1 MPHFVVDRKLNK
13 HHNLTQKMSCVRE
26 QAAIQSL
33 VGLRGQKWR
42 KVEEELQSAPQAP
55 VEPPNGM
62 YPGKLDD
69 KGRLKIPASFLKYF
83 ADLKETKL
91 FVTSLNRTTVQ
102 IYTNSGWRAK
112 KTALMTAKG
121 NARAAEGIILS
132 AAYLGADV
140 EIDVSGRVTFNSV
153 LRQELKLDGQS
164 LQLLATRDRL
174 EVMPAAIF
182 DERNRKAA
190 ATAEADMAE
199 LEAEGLL

>member
-1 MPHFVVDRKLNK
+1 
-13 HHNLTQKMSCVRE
+13 
-26 QAAIQSL
+26 
-33 VGLRGQKWR
+33 
-42 KVEEELQSAPQAP
+42 
-55 VEPPNGM
+55 M

-102 IYTNSGWRAK
+102 IYTNSAWRAK
-112 KTALMTAKG
+112 KAALMSAKG
-121 NARAAEGIILS
+121 SAKAAADGIILS
-132 AAYLGADV
+132 AAFLGTDV

-164 LQLLATRDRL
+164 LQVLATRDRL
-174 EVMPAAIF
+174 EVMPAALF
-182 DERNRKAA
+182 DERNRRAA